1 MIEARDLTKHY
12 GDIVAVDHLSF
23 AVRPGVVT
31 GFLGPNG
38 AGKTT
43 TMRLVLGL
51 DRPTG
56 GSVTVAGYSYRDLPA
71 PMREVG
77 ALLEARAVDGV
88 RSARA
93 HLRWLARASGIPTS
107 RVDEVLGMVGLTGV
121 ADQRIDGY
129 SLGMSQRLGI
139 AGAMLGD
146 PPVLLFDEPV
156 NGLDP
161 EGIRW
166 VRLLMR
172 HLASEG
178 RTVLV
183 SSHLMSEI
191 EATADRVLVI
201 GNGRLLADT
210 TVAELTR
217 NGAGAHVRVV
227 TPQSDELRPRLES
240 AGATVSVEPDGA
252 LQITGLDN
260 TRVGEL
266 AAESGAVLHELTPQ
280 RATLEAVFMELTSDS
295 VDYRSAAVGGDRLG
309 GDESAP
315 PQPAST
321 EGGRP

>member
-1 MIEARDLTKHY
+1 MIEAHDLTKRY

-23 AVRPGVVT
+23 SVRPGVVT
-31 GFLGPNG
+31 AFLGPNG

-51 DRPTG
+51 DRPSG
-56 GSVTVAGYSYRDLPA
+56 GSVTVAGRAYRELPA
-71 PMREVG
+71 PTREVG

-93 HLRWLARASGIPTS
+93 HLTWLAHAGGIPIS
-107 RVDEVLGMVGLTGV
+107 RVAEVLEMVGLTDV
-121 ADQRIDGY
+121 AGQRIDGY

-139 AGAMLGD
+139 AGALLGD
-146 PPVLLFDEPV
+146 PPILLFDEPV

-183 SSHLMSEI
+183 SSHLMSEV

-201 GNGRLLADT
+201 GGGRLLADT
-210 TVAELTR
+210 TVAELTQ
-217 NGAGAHVRVV
+217 NGAGAHVRVSS
-227 TPQSDELRPRLES
+227 PHASALQPLLED
-240 AGATVSVEPDGA
+240 AGATVSPQPDGS
-252 LQITGLDN
+252 LQVVGLDN
-260 TRVGEL
+260 TRIGEL
-266 AAESGAVLHELTPQ
+266 AAEARAVLHELTPQ
-280 RATLEAVFMELTSDS
+280 RATLEAVFMDLTSDS
-295 VDYRSAAVGGDRLG
+295 VEYRSGEVDRHPPPPPAPAVDAPGGH
-309 GDESAP
+309 
-315 PQPAST
+315 Q
-321 EGGRP
+321 

>member
-1 MIEARDLTKHY
+1 MIEAHDLTKRY

-23 AVRPGVVT
+23 SVRPGVVT
-31 GFLGPNG
+31 AFLGPNG

-51 DRPTG
+51 DRPSG
-56 GSVTVAGYSYRDLPA
+56 GSVAVAERSYRELPS

-77 ALLEARAVDGV
+77 ALLEARAVDGG

-93 HLRWLARASGIPTS
+93 HLTWLARAGAIPVS
-107 RVDEVLGMVGLTGV
+107 RVDEVLAMVGLTDV
-121 ADQRIDGY
+121 AGQRIDGY

-139 AGAMLGD
+139 AGALLGD

-161 EGIRW
+161 EGIHW

-183 SSHLMSEI
+183 SSHLMSEV

-201 GNGRLLADT
+201 GGGRLLADT
-210 TVAELTR
+210 TVAELTQ
-217 NGAGAHVRVV
+217 NGAGAHVRVSSPHV
-227 TPQSDELRPRLES
+227 SALQPLLED
-240 AGATVSVEPDGA
+240 AGATVSTQPDQS
-252 LQITGLDN
+252 LHVVGLDN
-260 TRVGEL
+260 TRIGEL
-266 AAESGAVLHELTPQ
+266 AAEAGAVLHELTPQ
-280 RATLEAVFMELTSDS
+280 RATLEAVFMDLTRDS
-295 VDYRSAAVGGDRLG
+295 VEYRSGEVDQH
-309 GDESAP
+309 AP
-315 PQPAST
+315 SSPVPVAPDAQ
-321 EGGRP
+321 EGNQ